1 MRRLRT
7 GRTCAAG
14 WQEFICQGEAD
25 FRFEVPEKEA
35 HCRHSAAGARLLRET
50 HHDELQPP
58 VHYKVM
64 KLLTKRIIFAC
75 KKNKTMTI
83 AAYFQFVSH
92 LQRPQVCVP
101 PDGGMLGR

>member
-1 MRRLRT
+1 MYAPHRPKSLDIFTDPGMRRLRT

-35 HCRHSAAGARLLRET
+35 HRRHSAAGARLLRET

-58 VHYKVM
+58 VHYKVV
-64 KLLTKRIIFAC
+64 KLQPKLT
-75 KKNKTMTI
+75 
-83 AAYFQFVSH
+83 
-92 LQRPQVCVP
+92 
-101 PDGGMLGR
+101 

>member
-1 MRRLRT
+1 MIFTDPGMRRLRT

-58 VHYKVM
+58 VHYKVG
-64 KLLTKRIIFAC
+64 K
-75 KKNKTMTI
+75 
-83 AAYFQFVSH
+83 
-92 LQRPQVCVP
+92 P
-101 PDGGMLGR
+101 

>member
-1 MRRLRT
+1 MWFPFFVQTACYEKVNLAYKQCTPDQNLLIFSDPGMRRLRT

-64 KLLTKRIIFAC
+64 KL
-75 KKNKTMTI
+75 
-83 AAYFQFVSH
+83 
-92 LQRPQVCVP
+92 
-101 PDGGMLGR
+101 